1 LGDNT
6 TANRSSPIHVPGSN
20 WVAVSAGLHSLAV
33 GSDGTLYAWGDNAYG
48 KLGLG
53 DTVQRTS
60 PTQLSFSFALLPLV
74 STMPATNIMT
84 TGATLNGNL
93 TGLCKLNAFLAVAA
107 GTLHTVALRSDGT
120 LWAWGGNTYGQLG
133 DNTTE
138 EKHVPTQVG
147 TNTNWVAV
155 AAGGEHSL
163 ALRSDGTL
171 WAWGENG
178 NGQLGNN
185 TVDDRHVPTQVGI
198 NTNWVAVAA
207 GNDHSVALR
216 SDGTL
221 WAWGYNGNGQL
232 GNNTVD
238 DRHVPTQVG
247 INTNWVA
254 VAAGSYHT
262 VALRSDGTLWAWG
275 YNGYGQLGNNTVD
288 DRHVPTQVDINT
300 NWVAVDAGSFHTVAL
315 RSDGTLW
322 AWGDNGS
329 GQLGNNAEDD
339 EYVPTQVD
347 ANTNWV
353 AVASRSHH
361 SLALRSDG
369 TLWVWG
375 LNSSGQLG
383 LGYTDP
389 AHVHVPTQVGANMN
403 WAAVDAGSYHS
414 VALRS
419 DGTLWAWG
427 DNSNGRL
434 GLGDTTRRTIPD
446 QVEASF
452 TPSYRV
458 RFQWGLTT
466 SYGSTT
472 DNQTRGSTGTGS
484 FSAAIPGLSPGATYN
499 FRACVSSPMG
509 DVYGYN
515 QSFTTLIP
523 PSVTTGDSE
532 NVTNTAARLNGNLTS
547 LGSAGS
553 VTVSF
558 EWGTLSGSYPKETT
572 GVAKTVIG
580 TFYFDLGSLD
590 PSTTYYYRAKAM
602 GDSTVYGV
610 EKSFTTLTTPP
621 TVTTND
627 ATSIATTSATLN
639 GELTSM
645 GTAGSVT
652 VSFEWKVSGGSYTP
666 IDVGVKDSIGAFSV
680 ELPGLSS
687 GTTYYYK
694 AKAVGDSAVYGA
706 EKNFTTLISPAVTTN
721 DATSIATTSATLN
734 GELTSLGTAGSVTVS
749 FEWKVSGGSYTPID
763 VVVKDSIGAFSV
775 ELPGLS
781 SGTTYYYRAKA
792 VGDSTVYGAE
802 KNFTTLIPPAVTTND
817 ASSVVTNSARM
828 NGNLTSLGTAG
839 SVTVSFVWG
848 TTSGGPYPNETAGQA
863 MTDNGTFYCDLAGL
877 SLGTTYYYQAKA
889 VGNGT
894 SFGAELSFVTIDVP
908 PQTPGSVSPEQG
920 TTTGSFTPTLTSSA
934 FSDRDSG
941 DTHAASQWQVTRI
954 SGDYSNLAY
963 DSDADPV
970 NLTTVA
976 VPTLPS
982 LGTYYWRV
990 RHKDNQGN
998 WSAYSPETSFIIV
1011 DASPP
1016 TVTPEGNDYVIV
1028 SSKEVVTL
1036 SGTIADSISAISH
1049 VYYRVGDTDW
1059 QEVTFSDDDGD
1070 PRTVSYAF
1078 KTSLSKGEN
1087 EVVIKAVDAA
1097 ENETITDP
1105 VNITVTSGGSK
1116 AWVIVVVVVL
1126 VVAAG
1131 AVAGLVIWKYRAKI
1145 KAKATD
1151 KVSAAKEKLSE

>member
-1 LGDNT
+1 
-6 TANRSSPIHVPGSN
+6 
-20 WVAVSAGLHSLAV
+20 
-33 GSDGTLYAWGDNAYG
+33 
-48 KLGLG
+48 
-53 DTVQRTS
+53 
-60 PTQLSFSFALLPLV
+60 
-74 STMPATNIMT
+74 
-84 TGATLNGNL
+84 
-93 TGLCKLNAFLAVAA
+93 
-107 GTLHTVALRSDGT
+107 
-120 LWAWGGNTYGQLG
+120 
-133 DNTTE
+133 
-138 EKHVPTQVG
+138 
-147 TNTNWVAV
+147 
-155 AAGGEHSL
+155 
-163 ALRSDGTL
+163 
-171 WAWGENG
+171 
-178 NGQLGNN
+178 
-185 TVDDRHVPTQVGI
+185 
-198 NTNWVAVAA
+198 
-207 GNDHSVALR
+207 
-216 SDGTL
+216 
-221 WAWGYNGNGQL
+221 
-232 GNNTVD
+232 
-238 DRHVPTQVG
+238 
-247 INTNWVA
+247 
-254 VAAGSYHT
+254 
-262 VALRSDGTLWAWG
+262 
-275 YNGYGQLGNNTVD
+275 
-288 DRHVPTQVDINT
+288 
-300 NWVAVDAGSFHTVAL
+300 
-315 RSDGTLW
+315 
-322 AWGDNGS
+322 
-329 GQLGNNAEDD
+329 
-339 EYVPTQVD
+339 
-347 ANTNWV
+347 
-353 AVASRSHH
+353 
-361 SLALRSDG
+361 
-369 TLWVWG
+369 
-375 LNSSGQLG
+375 
-383 LGYTDP
+383 
-389 AHVHVPTQVGANMN
+389 MN

-645 GTAGSVT
+645 
-652 VSFEWKVSGGSYTP
+652 
-666 IDVGVKDSIGAFSV
+666 
-680 ELPGLSS
+680 
-687 GTTYYYK
+687 
-694 AKAVGDSAVYGA
+694 
-706 EKNFTTLISPAVTTN
+706 
-721 DATSIATTSATLN
+721 
-734 GELTSLGTAGSVTVS
+734 GTAGSVTVS

-1028 SSKEVVTL
+1028 SSEEVVTV

-1049 VYYRVGDTDW
+1049 VYYRVGDTEW

-1078 KTSLSKGEN
+1078 NSSFSKGEN
-1087 EVVIKAVDAA
+1087 EVWIKAVDVAG
-1097 ENETITDP
+1097 NETITDP

-1116 AWVIVVVVVL
+1116 AWVIAVIIVAVL
-1126 VVAAG
+1126 AVG
-1131 AVAGLVIWKYRAKI
+1131 GVAGLVIWKYRAKI